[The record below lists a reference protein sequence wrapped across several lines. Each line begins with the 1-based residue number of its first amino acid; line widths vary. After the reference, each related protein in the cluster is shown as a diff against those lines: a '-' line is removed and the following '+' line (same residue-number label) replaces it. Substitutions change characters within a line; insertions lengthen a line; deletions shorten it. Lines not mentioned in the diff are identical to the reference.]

1 MVLRIGYV
9 IAPSAP
15 GIEQPDPFARGRIEQ
30 VAGGGE
36 AFRSA
41 PDRLPGVG
49 DEGVSHAAVVKSSG
63 LATFRHKSAAFI
75 AKIGVCGTCAAIRAS
90 SRSRSGS
97 DDDVAMRFADEAH
110 LDHVAVEGDQV
121 VIEAEGVEQ
130 SRAWRDSQAAP
141 SLPLPNSSI
150 VPTPPGMVRKPSE
163 RSVKACL
170 RWCMLATTCSSVQS
184 VLETS
189 ALTSA
194 SGITPITSPP
204 ASSAACH
211 PHQAQ
216 PAAAIDQPDAA
227 PGQRGADVAGEF
239 DVAGIGGRG
248 GAAIDGKAFHF
259 MSSSIRRAVAFALP
273 TTPGMPAPDACRRPP
288 GRDRI
293 VAVVR
298 AEPRALRQ
306 QRLQAERAALIG
318 GKVGGEVGRGVVELR
333 PDAIVD
339 IRDQAPAHFVEIR
352 FSSTGPIS
360 FQSTG
365 NLPMLATGTSA

>member
-1 MVLRIGYV
+1 V
-9 IAPSAP
+9 
-15 GIEQPDPFARGRIEQ
+15 Q
-30 VAGGGE
+30 
-36 AFRSA
+36 
-41 PDRLPGVG
+41 DRLPGVG

-130 SRAWRDSQAAP
+130 SHGLGVIAKLRPAYRFH
-141 SLPLPNSSI
+141 NSSI

-170 RWCMLATTCSSVQS
+170 RWCMLATTCNSVQS

-204 ASSAACH
+204 ASSAACR

-239 DVAGIGGRG
+239 DVAGSAGE
-248 GAAIDGKAFHF
+248 
-259 MSSSIRRAVAFALP
+259 
-273 TTPGMPAPDACRRPP
+273 
-288 GRDRI
+288 
-293 VAVVR
+293 
-298 AEPRALRQ
+298 AEPQ
-306 QRLQAERAALIG
+306 
-318 GKVGGEVGRGVVELR
+318 
-333 PDAIVD
+333 
-339 IRDQAPAHFVEIR
+339 
-352 FSSTGPIS
+352 
-360 FQSTG
+360 
-365 NLPMLATGTSA
+365 